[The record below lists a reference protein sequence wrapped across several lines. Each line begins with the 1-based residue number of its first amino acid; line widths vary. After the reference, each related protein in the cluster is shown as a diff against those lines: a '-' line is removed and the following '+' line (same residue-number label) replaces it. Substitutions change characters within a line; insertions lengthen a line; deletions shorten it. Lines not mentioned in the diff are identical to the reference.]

1 MLLHSLILCK
11 VLQLTQ
17 CTYKI
22 LSQNR
27 GIISQ
32 IRVIVSQNK
41 ENRIF
46 DNKKHFC
53 NSYQTDFF
61 WLKWSLIITYKTN

>member
-41 ENRIF
+41 GNRIL
-46 DNKKHFC
+46 DYKKTYFF
-53 NSYQTDFF
+53 SYQTVSFG
-61 WLKWSLIITYKTN
+61 

>member
-27 GIISQ
+27 GMISQ

-41 ENRIF
+41 ENRILGY
-46 DNKKHFC
+46 K
-53 NSYQTDFF
+53 
-61 WLKWSLIITYKTN
+61 KTNFY